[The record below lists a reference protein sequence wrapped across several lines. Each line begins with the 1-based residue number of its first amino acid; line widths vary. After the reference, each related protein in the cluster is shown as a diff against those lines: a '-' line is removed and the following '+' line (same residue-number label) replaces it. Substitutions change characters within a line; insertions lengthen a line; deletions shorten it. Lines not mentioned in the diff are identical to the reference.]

1 MENKK
6 PRYSDNEKQ
15 EFIQQWKQ
23 SEKTKVAFCKEKGI
37 GYCTFNGW
45 VKREK
50 KKIEKS
56 QSSFVPLRIKN
67 SDESIFAQII
77 LKNGASVTIYREV
90 EPNFICGLLKA

>member
-1 MENKK
+1 METKN

-15 EFIQQWKQ
+15 TFIEQWKQ
-23 SEKTKVAFCKEKGI
+23 SGKTKVAFCKEKGI

-56 QSSFVPLRIKN
+56 KSSFVALRIKN
-67 SDESIFAQII
+67 SAESIFAQII
-77 LKNGASVTIYREV
+77 LKNGTTVNIYQAV
-90 EPNFICGLLKA
+90 DSSFVSALLKA